1 MSTVLLVGWDP
12 HATILALMVFKN
24 PWTVDSVN
32 VTLAGLGKV
41 VMHFAWAEERAPNLE
56 SAIASPC
63 KAGAETCVKFLGVLE
78 LVWIAQD
85 TVIAIVL
92 HTNARAILVGLALD
106 VKYQTALVHLIVTTA
121 GIATLLSN
129 LHNVKTAAKAG
140 WAPHAQIHVGLE
152 TRFQWTV
159 ANATAGLVIR
169 VSKAFLG
176 FYIFLP
182 QLFLSLLEM
191 KFF

>member
-1 MSTVLLVGWDP
+1 MRQFQNVSTVLLVGWDQL
-12 HATILALMVFKN
+12 ATILAFTVFKN
-24 PWTVDSVN
+24 PWTVDSAN

-85 TVIAIVL
+85 MEIATVL
-92 HTNARAILVGLALD
+92 HTNARAILVGLEWD

-129 LHNVKTAAKAG
+129 LPNVKTAAKVG
-140 WAPHAQIHVGLE
+140 WDPHA
-152 TRFQWTV
+152 
-159 ANATAGLVIR
+159 
-169 VSKAFLG
+169 
-176 FYIFLP
+176 
-182 QLFLSLLEM
+182 
-191 KFF
+191 